1 MTSIRA
7 LLTPHPMK
15 ELRVKVR
22 VVVLFRLFPFEEMD
36 LGFLLNLKSLPHGSF
51 FKLIH

>member
-22 VVVLFRLFPFEEMD
+22 VVLLFRLFPLEELD
-36 LGFLLNLKSLPHGSF
+36 IDFLLYLNF
-51 FKLIH
+51 FSKW